1 MLKESIKSPIFTDR
15 FRLIDWLCQSY
26 PPHCV
31 VLRLDLSEW
40 LWKKSHR
47 EQPIVRLAMC
57 ERSSLGLPH
66 TQKRMSGRPRVAEI
80 LLMRSPKTLR
90 VRGDLK
96 TRPKFVSHKSQRE
109 DGSGGEPEGRATASV
124 ACEPTA
130 GISVRGCF
138 TAAGQRAPAR
148 AARVAIGGGGRASLA

>member
-1 MLKESIKSPIFTDR
+1 MFFVPVGARGVFSLINETFSP
-15 FRLIDWLCQSY
+15 
-26 PPHCV
+26 V
-31 VLRLDLSEW
+31 
-40 LWKKSHR
+40 
-47 EQPIVRLAMC
+47 
-57 ERSSLGLPH
+57 ER
-66 TQKRMSGRPRVAEI
+66 T
-80 LLMRSPKTLR
+80 
-90 VRGDLK
+90 
-96 TRPKFVSHKSQRE
+96 SHKSQRE